1 MGLTTIE
8 ISTVDVGAEQQIKG
22 MNQSLLEI
30 GLFSFS
36 FPLRYILSAC
46 RYGQLDLFIMAQ
58 RTHIDF

>member
-1 MGLTTIE
+1 MGITTIE

-22 MNQSLLEI
+22 MNQLLLET

-46 RYGQLDLFIMAQ
+46 RLDLFIMAQ

>member
-8 ISTVDVGAEQQIKG
+8 ISTVDGDAEQQIKG

-36 FPLRYILSAC
+36 FRLRYILSAC
-46 RYGQLDLFIMAQ
+46 RYGQLDLFIVAQ